1 MPRRQ
6 LEMKD
11 LTIQLWA
18 DKVDMNLLLSLRHTL
33 TDTLEKRGI
42 GRICTEGVGRGYVE
56 VVLEDVSPRAE
67 NEILSVLSALGIKD
81 RARLIRSKD

>member
-1 MPRRQ
+1 
-6 LEMKD
+6 MKD